1 MLAND
6 LGADPKPAI
15 EASIFIGLK
24 RQKGFAPPV
33 TSLGIEEADRDK
45 MHEKAK
51 RDLPDAVAMPAQ
63 RCAGLAGM
71 SAGIRRKII
80 LPEISCFRKVAQ

>member
-63 RCAGLAGM
+63 EVCWPCWDVGRNTPKDYPAGN
-71 SAGIRRKII
+71 
-80 LPEISCFRKVAQ
+80 